1 MLTFEQMSAY
11 GPGNIYLAR
20 QGPIRKNNTRRCIAM
35 KKITVRKVETVKT
48 SSTAAAC
55 SSN

>member
-11 GPGNIYLAR
+11 RPGNIYLAR
-20 QGPIRKNNTRRCIAM
+20 QGPIRKNNNRRCIAM